1 MKKILLILVALF
13 LASYHWLGDRQSF
26 QETTQGQ
33 RSSTIVQVEN
43 FNSKGEKVVLN
54 YHQGPKKIIAIWQNS
69 IENVLALGEGDKLV
83 AALGVPD
90 PRHIKEE
97 YREQYRNLAKRS
109 QGKVDTQYI
118 MDVESALVLEPEL
131 IVGWYS
137 TFGPKVLRSTDFWH
151 KRGVDTYIAPSSTPG
166 SHGRVLANEINDIL
180 NLGKIL
186 GKEKK
191 AQEIVN
197 NMEQEINFVVE
208 KTKAYPK
215 KTRGVILGKRGKDLY
230 LSNRKSLAGDIF
242 LKVNGELLDPEER
255 TMSMERLIEL
265 NPDVIFAL
273 VGENSYDNPESV
285 VNGFLNDTSLRTVK
299 AIREKRVIPI
309 PFYAA
314 YSAGVRSLDGIQL
327 MARGLYPELYRD
339 EKGIG
344 KPL

>member
-1 MKKILLILVALF
+1 MKKLLLVFAVLF
-13 LASYHWLGDRQSF
+13 LACYHWLGERSTLP
-26 QETTQGQ
+26 ETTAQQ

-43 FNSKGEKVVLN
+43 FNSKAEKVVLN
-54 YHQGPKKIIAIWQNS
+54 YHQKPQRIIAIWQNS

-151 KRGVDTYIAPSSTPG
+151 KRGIDTYIAPSSTPG
-166 SHGRVLANEINDIL
+166 SHGRVLANEISDIL

-186 GKEKK
+186 GKEKR
-191 AQEIVN
+191 AQEIVGA
-197 NMEQEINFVVE
+197 MEREINFVAE
-208 KTKAYPK
+208 KTRNYPT
-215 KTRGVILGKRGKDLY
+215 KTRGVILGKRGKELY
-230 LSNRKSLAGDIF
+230 VSNRKSLAGDIF
-242 LKVNGELLDPEER
+242 LKVNGELLDPEAR
-255 TMSMERLIEL
+255 TMSLERLIEL

-273 VGENSYDNPESV
+273 VGENSYDNPQAV
-285 VNGFLNDTSLRTVK
+285 VDGFLKDTSLRSVK
-299 AIREKRVIPI
+299 AIQEKRVYPI

-327 MARGLYPELYRD
+327 MARGLYPELYRE
-339 EKGIG
+339 EKGTG
-344 KPL
+344 KL